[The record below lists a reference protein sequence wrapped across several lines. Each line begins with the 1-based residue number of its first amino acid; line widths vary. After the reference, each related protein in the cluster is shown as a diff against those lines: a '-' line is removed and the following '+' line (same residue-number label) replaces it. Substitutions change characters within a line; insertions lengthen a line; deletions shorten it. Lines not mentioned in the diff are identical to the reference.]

1 MDWDGRTNTYISV
14 NPVIFSDATV
24 LYIIIC
30 YLEACFCCLTVVP
43 TWIFLRALSHS
54 FWPGAAVIQVFSR
67 LFMLSVTALDKK
79 KTLYISASQ
88 KCKKYYNI
96 RPAFMLL
103 IMFKRSDLLIIS
115 IIIYMKKCRNS
126 DWLRAVRLIPKQWNF
141 VLSVQIYVIK
151 FWREKI
157 LHGKNKYGGQ
167 HLANSGNISLRFEV
181 NSTVTLPVKCPL
193 TKLEES

>member
-1 MDWDGRTNTYISV
+1 MYQPGYFLEHSRILSD
-14 NPVIFSDATV
+14 PVPQSYRCSAGC
-24 LYIIIC
+24 L
-30 YLEACFCCLTVVP
+30 CCQWQP
-43 TWIFLRALSHS
+43 WI
-54 FWPGAAVIQVFSR
+54 
-67 LFMLSVTALDKK
+67 KK
-79 KTLYISASQ
+79 NTLYISASQ
-88 KCKKYYNI
+88 KCKKDYNI

-141 VLSVQIYVIK
+141 VLSVQIYVITVQIYVIK

>member
-103 IMFKRSDLLIIS
+103 IMCKPVTFWLSEVCKAFYLQNKQYIFSWEIRPR
-115 IIIYMKKCRNS
+115 Y
-126 DWLRAVRLIPKQWNF
+126 DWSQAR
-141 VLSVQIYVIK
+141 
-151 FWREKI
+151 
-157 LHGKNKYGGQ
+157 
-167 HLANSGNISLRFEV
+167 
-181 NSTVTLPVKCPL
+181 TLM
-193 TKLEES
+193 TWF